1 MAIRMIGL
9 EGIGGDDGKSTEEN
23 EAGEE
28 QYPPWGKS
36 FHGIHQGNKQEFL
49 DLPAASLGASG

>member
-36 FHGIHQGNKQEFL
+36 FHGIDQVDENEGL
-49 DLPAASLGASG
+49 DQLAAKRRAS

>member
-1 MAIRMIGL
+1 MVWL
-9 EGIGGDDGKSTEEN
+9 KCIGGDEGT
-23 EAGEE
+23 GPE
-28 QYPPWGKS
+28 QDKASDEQHPPWGKS